1 MKPLK
6 RIVMVFLFAVATWCR
21 AAKAQDT
28 HVGWIDKIV
37 DSCDGKWRGDDNGH
51 PQPLRAKTDRYR
63 FLYPGESVRCDGSGT
78 MTLQILDNKLKT
90 IAKRDGWCKIHSEEA
105 LCEKEKSSKSSDSAT
120 TKQTLDEDA
129 LKAFGRAGGRQRGF
143 RSAIFSPAPQSVVR
157 ADKLV
162 VRWNEIPGAN
172 RISLRL
178 SDKYHGTLWE
188 QAGVEAGTKQKVSPE
203 ARQAL
208 INHRN
213 KGGANPYTLVLTNGG
228 IQQSVQFSI
237 LSADEEHALDQEL
250 TGCVGKRGLL
260 LFACRAYAF
269 THRQM
274 WNDAAAEYEA
284 ALELEPASREL
295 LVAALTAEHNI
306 GNAARAS
313 ELKAV
318 LPAGTELPE

>member
-1 MKPLK
+1 
-6 RIVMVFLFAVATWCR
+6 
-21 AAKAQDT
+21 
-28 HVGWIDKIV
+28 
-37 DSCDGKWRGDDNGH
+37 
-51 PQPLRAKTDRYR
+51 
-63 FLYPGESVRCDGSGT
+63 
-78 MTLQILDNKLKT
+78 
-90 IAKRDGWCKIHSEEA
+90 
-105 LCEKEKSSKSSDSAT
+105 
-120 TKQTLDEDA
+120 
-129 LKAFGRAGGRQRGF
+129 
-143 RSAIFSPAPQSVVR
+143 VVR

-188 QAGVEAGTKQKVSPE
+188 QAGVEAGTKQRVSPE

-295 LVAALTAEHNI
+295 LVAALTAERNI